1 MRALSSQIALGLKL
15 ALRSRGINTSSTDRK
30 SGVLD
35 MDEKRASTALRLS
48 PHYYNTEDELDTAV
62 AAITELAGG

>member
-1 MRALSSQIALGLKL
+1 VDVRGQGAEELKL

-35 MDEKRASTALRLS
+35 MDEKQLSTALRLS
-48 PHYYNTEDELDTAV
+48 PHYYNTEDELDAAV
-62 AAITELAGG
+62 AAVAELTRG